1 MIFGNMKRSKIPL
14 GPPLT
19 KGEDDLFACEVSNL
33 MPPFRK
39 GGFGGISFTGI
50 DSLLKVGQTLA
61 RKVGICQV
69 KALNGKSLKSPIIE
83 IRSRRSEISFT
94 LTSDV

>member
-1 MIFGNMKRSKIPL
+1 MIFGNRKRSKIPL

-33 MPPFRK
+33 MPPFRE

-61 RKVGICQV
+61 RKVGTCQV
-69 KALNGKSLKSPIIE
+69 KAIKVSGEPFDKLRTLRAVSGKS
-83 IRSRRSEISFT
+83 
-94 LTSDV
+94 